1 MEEILLRVSVAADE
15 KIQYM
20 KLIKCSYPVTAFFLV
35 MLYLLV
41 IKNNNNDA

>member
-1 MEEILLRVSVAADE
+1 MEEILQRLSIATDG

-20 KLIKCSYPVTAFFLV
+20 KLIKCGYWVTAFFLV

-41 IKNNNNDA
+41 IKNNNNDT

>member
-1 MEEILLRVSVAADE
+1 MEEILLRLSIATDG

-41 IKNNNNDA
+41 IKNNNNDI